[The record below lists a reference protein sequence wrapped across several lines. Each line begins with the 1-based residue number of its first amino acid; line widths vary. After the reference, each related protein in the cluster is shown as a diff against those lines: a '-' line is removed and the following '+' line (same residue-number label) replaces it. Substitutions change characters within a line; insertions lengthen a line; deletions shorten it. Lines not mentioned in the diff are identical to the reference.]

1 MEGAR
6 AASAEGVVRKLL
18 CLEPRHKL
26 PRKRTW
32 VGRERTGMARRRW
45 LRIVFLCGVALVLAG
60 GVSTYVAAIRP
71 ARRFLD
77 EAHRMGLRAGDAV
90 AVVVEGERDL
100 GAPRPA
106 EVRLWTA
113 AREVRDVAA
122 VAGRTVVLTSGG
134 ALVGGG
140 RGGTRLLTTLDGLAD
155 VDLRAAAPFGDGVA
169 LGGADGRL
177 TLVGPDRVRVLKI
190 GAAHG
195 PVQEIVAAG
204 GLLFVA
210 WLGGGAV
217 ALDPAGLRAMP
228 LDAEPGRGRRADL
241 ASVAALAVDRGRY
254 ALGTVDGHVHVGDG
268 RGLRRVCGAV
278 PGGRVMALAFEGD
291 TLLVGTPLG
300 LYVPDGR
307 GACTPVRGD
316 LLVTALRVDGALLHV
331 ATFDDGVH
339 VLDRSAGA
347 GRTVAHLL
355 PRTRIDRL
363 RLLGG
368 EHEGTLAAI
377 GPGGAHALTA
387 SAARPLALPRLPDGD
402 GRLHGAHVTALLR
415 GPAGRLWVGTF
426 EHGITLLGPGG
437 DVVGHLPRQPEATAR
452 QTNAFAFMPDTGEVA
467 VATVRGVLFI
477 GDAGERRVTPEQGLA
492 GNEVSALAVGRDGAL
507 LTATNRGLTVLG
519 RAGGRETA
527 RTVGAFHG
535 LGSNHTYAVAESGR
549 TLFVGTL
556 GGLALLRDLK
566 VEKSLVAGRGPLRHS
581 WVTALVPARETGAV
595 WVGTN
600 GGGVARVTEDGTVE
614 SVAPDEPGFN
624 VNPGALALDPV
635 TGALVAGTLTRGAL
649 LIDPRTRTVRPL
661 AVPLPS
667 RNVTAVLVDAD
678 HLYLGTERGLLRVGR
693 AAAGLRS
700 QP

>member
-1 MEGAR
+1 
-6 AASAEGVVRKLL
+6 VRKLL
-18 CLEPRHKL
+18 CLERRNRL
-26 PRKRTW
+26 PPKRAW
-32 VGRERTGMARRRW
+32 VGMARRRF
-45 LRIVFLCGVALVLAG
+45 LRVVVLGGVALVLAV
-60 GVSTYVAAIRP
+60 GVATYVAAVRP

-77 EAHRMGLRAGDAV
+77 EARRMGLGAADAV
-90 AVVVEGERDL
+90 AVAIDGEREL
-100 GAPRPA
+100 GAPRPPD
-106 EVRLWTA
+106 VRLWTA

-134 ALVGGG
+134 AVVGGG
-140 RGGTRLLTTLDGLAD
+140 RGARLLTTLDGLGD
-155 VDLRAAAPFGDGVA
+155 VDLRVAAPFPGGVA
-169 LGGADGRL
+169 VGGADGRL
-177 TLVGPDRVRVLKI
+177 TLLGPDRARVVRI
-190 GAAHG
+190 GKAGG

-217 ALDPAGLRAMP
+217 AFDPASARAVP

-254 ALGTVDGHVHVGDG
+254 ALGTVDGHVEVGDG
-268 RGLRRVCGAV
+268 RGLRRVCAGV

-300 LYVPDGR
+300 IYVPDGR
-307 GACTPVRGD
+307 GACTRVRGD
-316 LLVTALRVDGALLHV
+316 LLVTALYTDGALLYV

-339 VLDRSAGA
+339 VLDRSGGGA
-347 GRTVAHLL
+347 RTVAHLL
-355 PRTRIDRL
+355 PRTRVDHL

-368 EHEGTLAAI
+368 DLDGILAAV

-387 SAARPLALPRLPDGD
+387 ATARPLELPRAGDGD
-402 GRLHGAHVTALLR
+402 GRLHGGHVTALLR

-452 QTNAFAFMPDTGEVA
+452 QTNAFAFLPDTGEVA
-467 VATVRGVLFI
+467 VATVRGVLFV

-507 LTATNRGLTVLG
+507 LAATNRGLTALG
-519 RAGGRETA
+519 RTGGREAA

-549 TLFVGTL
+549 TVFVGTL
-556 GGLALLRDLK
+556 AGLALVRDLK
-566 VEKSLVAGRGPLRHS
+566 VEKTLTAGRGPLRNN
-581 WVTALVPARETGAV
+581 WVTALQPAREAGAV

-614 SVAPDEPGFN
+614 SIAPDEPGFN

-635 TGALVAGTLTRGAL
+635 SGALVAGTLARGAL
-649 LIDPRTRTVRPL
+649 LIDPRTRRVRPL

-678 HLYLGTERGLLRVGR
+678 HLYLGTDRGLLRVPR
-693 AAAGLRS
+693 AAAGLRG